1 MFHLP
6 RNLSQSCE
14 DVLKRILPERSASNL
29 RMVESE
35 LLKSKVQPFVMH
47 KRACSPKCAL
57 EQLKDTIVEGT
68 HPFSALLR
76 EKSGLTIRKEYDLNA
91 LTLSGTENGN
101 NGCLQKDSSNR
112 NSLACKSGNIDG
124 HLAGPSHE
132 ISLENCGDIHLSA
145 KKSKKASSHASG
157 PLNRNEEQLL
167 LATEREE
174 CDAVKK
180 RKFVDQDSCVWSE
193 EEVCVKC
200 NKEDGELLACS
211 ASICPLVVHDKCLNS
226 PPSFDDSGNF
236 YCPYCAY
243 RLAVSDYRKAKKKA
257 GSARKKLAAFMGTGN
272 QH

>member
-1 MFHLP
+1 M
-6 RNLSQSCE
+6 
-14 DVLKRILPERSASNL
+14 
-29 RMVESE
+29 
-35 LLKSKVQPFVMH
+35 
-47 KRACSPKCAL
+47 
-57 EQLKDTIVEGT
+57 
-68 HPFSALLR
+68 
-76 EKSGLTIRKEYDLNA
+76 TIRKECEVNA

-124 HLAGPSHE
+124 HLTGPSHE
-132 ISLENCGDIHLSA
+132 VSLENCGDIHLSA

-157 PLNRNEEQLL
+157 PLNRNEDQLL

-180 RKFVDQDSCVWSE
+180 RKFVGSSSRCTMDQDSCVWSE
-193 EEVCVKC
+193 EELCVKC

-211 ASICPLVVHDKCLNS
+211 VSMCPLVVHDKCLNS
-226 PPSFDDSGNF
+226 PPSFDGGNF

-257 GSARKKLAAFMGTGN
+257 ASARKKLAAFMGTGN